1 MSVQAF
7 GKVAVLIG
15 GTSAERE
22 VSLISG
28 NAVLQALLRKGVN
41 AVGIDT
47 RDYSIHQLIEQQF
60 DRVFIVLH
68 GRGGED
74 GTIQG
79 VLTHLGLPY
88 TGSRVLASALGM
100 DKLRTKQVWLA
111 NGLPTPAYRVL
122 TAQSDWAQVVAELGL
137 PLMVKPVLEG
147 SSVGISKVTRVED
160 LAGAWEKAAQCQS
173 PVIAEQ
179 FITGEEFTV
188 AVLGETVLPPIRLET
203 PRTFYDYEAKYSDD
217 TETRYIC
224 PCGLP
229 TDLEEAMKKTVLNAF
244 QAVGAVGWGRIDLM
258 RDAQGQIWLLEIN
271 TVPGMTSHSLVPM
284 AAKVAGIEFDDLVLK
299 ILESAY

>member
-1 MSVQAF
+1 MSVQSL
-7 GKVAVLIG
+7 GKVAVLMG

-22 VSLISG
+22 ISLISG

-47 RDYSIHQLIEQQF
+47 RDYSIHQLIEQHF
-60 DRVFIVLH
+60 ERVFIVLH

-111 NGLPTPAYRVL
+111 SGLPTPAYRVL
-122 TAQSDWAQVVAELGL
+122 TAQSDWNQIIAELGL

-147 SSVGISKVTRVED
+147 SSVGISKVTRAED
-160 LAGAWEKAAQCQS
+160 LASAWEKAALCQS

-229 TDLEEAMKKTVLNAF
+229 AELEAAMKMTVLNAF

>member
-229 TDLEEAMKKTVLNAF
+229 TDSEEAMKKTVLNAF